1 MSKRKIVSSI
11 LGTSCVALLLFSCSQ
26 KVSSKPNFIFK
37 AAPSQGA
44 AAKVSGTTI
53 KESEA
58 FKDIQSEIYEAE
70 LKVYELKMNKLK
82 ALVLEKLM
90 DKDPKKKG
98 MTNDAYLEKFI
109 VSKIE
114 ISEEKISAFIKERKI
129 PAQHINDQ
137 MKTRIRQFLSVDL
150 KKKAIDAWMA
160 KQTAKS
166 AVEIYIKK
174 PARPVFDV
182 NVGDAPF
189 VGGADAKVTV
199 VEFSDFQCPYC
210 AKGATV
216 LTALKKKYGNKVK
229 IAFKNFPLPF
239 HNHAQKAAE
248 AGLCANEQG
257 IKKFWSLHDKMFA
270 DQTKLDKD
278 GLVNSAKELGLDT
291 AKFTK
296 CLDSGKFAEKI
307 KADMKDG
314 QDAGV
319 KSTPTF
325 FVNGKMVNGAQ
336 PVEIFSELIDA
347 ELAK

>member
-1 MSKRKIVSSI
+1 MNKRKILSSI

-37 AAPSQGA
+37 AAPSKGA
-44 AAKVSGTTI
+44 VAKVSNTTI
-53 KESEA
+53 TESDA

-90 DKDPKKKG
+90 DQDPKKKG
-98 MTNDAYLEKFI
+98 MTNDAYLDKFI
-109 VSKIE
+109 VSKIV
-114 ISEEKISAFIKERKI
+114 ISEDKIAAFIKERKI
-129 PAQHINDQ
+129 PTKHINDQ
-137 MKTRIRQFLSVDL
+137 MKGRIRQFLSVDL
-150 KKKAIDAWMA
+150 KKKAIDTWMT
-160 KQTAKS
+160 KQTSKEAI
-166 AVEIYIKK
+166 EIYIKK
-174 PARPVFDV
+174 PSRPVFDV

-189 VGGADAKVTV
+189 AGGADAKVTV

-210 AKGATV
+210 AKGASV
-216 LTALKKKYGNKVK
+216 LTELKKKYGSRIK
-229 IAFKNFPLPF
+229 IVFKNFPLPF

-257 IKKFWSLHDKMFA
+257 VKKFWSLHDKMFA
-270 DQTKLDKD
+270 DQTKLDKA
-278 GLVNSAKELGLDT
+278 GLVQSAKSLGLDT
-291 AKFTK
+291 GKFSK
-296 CLDSGKFAEKI
+296 CLDSGKFADKI

-314 QDAGV
+314 QNAGV

-347 ELAK
+347 DLAK